1 MKIKNVPYFKTSLK
15 IDNNIK
21 KSAETGWLTTGPM
34 VKQFESEISD
44 YTGAKYGC
52 TTLYSRITFSI
63 SCTGY

>member
-21 KSAETGWLTTGPM
+21 NSAETGWLTTGPM

-44 YTGAKYGC
+44 FPLLFKLILDQFFKTS
-52 TTLYSRITFSI
+52 LDSNV
-63 SCTGY
+63 